1 MDQYLVEEANKE
13 NAMHGCTCVCSLV
26 LDDVV
31 YFANIGDSEGILISV
46 ENGVVIPKNMTK
58 AHKANEPSEKE
69 RIESLG
75 GHVFF
80 GRLYGSLAVSRSF
93 GDALYK
99 RPKTSKDFVSWEP
112 YTIIDTL
119 TPNHKYMVLACDGLF
134 DVMNHQEVADMTHK
148 LFSEGQDSATVA
160 KSLVEK
166 AINDLAT
173 EDNVTVIIIKIEWD
187 DVHHHQPKD
196 NSQTAHSEH
205 VHVEEKHEHQHEPGS
220 TAHPEHEKHEHQH
233 EQHQDEHHH
242 EHPHEHHH
250 EHHHEHDE
258 KHEHHHE
265 HHHEHDEKHE
275 HHQHDEKHEHHQHDE
290 KHEHHQHDEKHHDE
304 QHHEKNEHQQTE
316 DPHSSDPNKV

>member
-1 MDQYLVEEANKE
+1 VDSLHPKIFNNKLFEEGDIIGSIQKGFQEMDQYLVEEANKE

-58 AHKANEPSEKE
+58 AHKANDPSEKE

-112 YTIIDTL
+112 YTITDTL

-134 DVMNHQEVADMTHK
+134 DVMNHQEVADFTHK
-148 LFSEGQDSATVA
+148 LFSEGQDAASVA
-160 KSLVEK
+160 KSLVLK

-173 EDNVTVIIIKIEWD
+173 EDNVTVIIVKIEWD
-187 DVHHHQPKD
+187 DGQQKHHEENNPATVDPATVNPAPVHTSPPTTEASPSEPPAAQHHH
-196 NSQTAHSEH
+196 HHHHH
-205 VHVEEKHEHQHEPGS
+205 VVPTDPSNTQEEKEKEITPPPTTTV
-220 TAHPEHEKHEHQH
+220 TATP
-233 EQHQDEHHH
+233 
-242 EHPHEHHH
+242 P
-250 EHHHEHDE
+250 
-258 KHEHHHE
+258 
-265 HHHEHDEKHE
+265 
-275 HHQHDEKHEHHQHDE
+275 
-290 KHEHHQHDEKHHDE
+290 
-304 QHHEKNEHQQTE
+304 TTAAT
-316 DPHSSDPNKV
+316 PPTTAATPPTVDPNCSDANKV